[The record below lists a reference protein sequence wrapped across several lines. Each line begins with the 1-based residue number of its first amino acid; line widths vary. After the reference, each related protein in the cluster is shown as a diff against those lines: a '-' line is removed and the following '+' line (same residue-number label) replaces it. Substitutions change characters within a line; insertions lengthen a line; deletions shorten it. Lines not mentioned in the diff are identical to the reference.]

1 MGKMVVKVG
10 PSDHGRRM
18 SLQEFDKAE
27 VQEGYLYELGRG
39 VIVVSD
45 VPAPRHLAM
54 VNAIRRQ
61 LMAYDLAKRMEAAGF
76 EWRGEHIWNQTGQR
90 LYPFGYPFAYVPNTV
105 HHTITI
111 FRKPR

>member
-45 VPAPRHLAM
+45 VLAPRHLPM
-54 VNAIRRQ
+54 VNVIRRQ
-61 LMAYDLAKRMEAAGF
+61 LMAYDQANPGRIYCSASGSECHPHF
-76 EWRGEHIWNQTGQR
+76 S
-90 LYPFGYPFAYVPNTV
+90 FAIRPCNSHNN
-105 HHTITI
+105 HHSRSTDSV
-111 FRKPR
+111 RS